1 MGRKA
6 PIGQDT
12 GPIFI
17 EGHRPPLTRRQ
28 FLAQGMIAGAA
39 MVTAP
44 SLLGLLAGRGV
55 ARAQMLP
62 CTSPVGGT
70 GMIPFI
76 CFDLAGGANI
86 AGSNVLVGGPAG
98 QEDLLSLSGYSKL
111 GLPADLTPQ
120 QAAVID
126 SEFGLLFHDQSAM
139 LAGIRAKTST
149 FTRSQINGAVFC
161 SRSLNDTENN
171 ELNPMQG
178 IAAVGADGGLLTLV
192 GSRTTDSGG
201 KSISPMHLIDDS
213 LKPTTIREG
222 AQARGLVDS
231 GRMAEFLGE
240 YGAVRVLEAIQAISD
255 RKIDRL
261 VSLGEDTIA
270 TDMLRASYANS
281 VTLVKSYGD
290 PNLLDP
296 HKDLVITG
304 LPGSILSEA
313 EINHSNFRATAAIMK
328 LVVNQHV
335 GAGCIQLG
343 GYDYHDSTRATG
355 EARDRAAG
363 EAIGACLEYAA
374 RSCNDLVVYV
384 FSDGSVS
391 SDGLID
397 DSAEGGGKGI
407 WRTDNSS
414 TSAAFMLVYSKDEA
428 AGRPTMV
435 ADPSQLAT
443 VRQQIGH
450 FTSDG
455 SVSTDATEL
464 SNSPASL
471 SEAVI
476 LNYLALHGLDSQFES
491 RLPNWTLGQMA
502 SRNDLIAFE
511 PIRTP

>member
-1 MGRKA
+1 
-6 PIGQDT
+6 
-12 GPIFI
+12 
-17 EGHRPPLTRRQ
+17 
-28 FLAQGMIAGAA
+28 
-39 MVTAP
+39 
-44 SLLGLLAGRGV
+44 
-55 ARAQMLP
+55 
-62 CTSPVGGT
+62 
-70 GMIPFI
+70 
-76 CFDLAGGANI
+76 
-86 AGSNVLVGGPAG
+86 
-98 QEDLLSLSGYSKL
+98 
-111 GLPADLTPQ
+111 
-120 QAAVID
+120 
-126 SEFGLLFHDQSAM
+126 
-139 LAGIRAKTST
+139 
-149 FTRSQINGAVFC
+149 
-161 SRSLNDTENN
+161 
-171 ELNPMQG
+171 
-178 IAAVGADGGLLTLV
+178 
-192 GSRTTDSGG
+192 
-201 KSISPMHLIDDS
+201 
-213 LKPTTIREG
+213 
-222 AQARGLVDS
+222 
-231 GRMAEFLGE
+231 
-240 YGAVRVLEAIQAISD
+240 
-255 RKIDRL
+255 
-261 VSLGEDTIA
+261 
-270 TDMLRASYANS
+270 MLRASYANS
-281 VTLVKSYGD
+281 VTLFNSYGD
-290 PNLLDP
+290 PNVLDP
-296 HKDLVITG
+296 HKDLLITG
-304 LPGSILSEA
+304 LPESILSEA
-313 EINHSNFRATAAIMK
+313 EINHTNFQATAAIMK

-391 SDGLID
+391 SDGQID
-397 DSAEGGGKGI
+397 NSAEGGGKGI
-407 WRTDNSS
+407 WRSDNSS

-491 RLPNWTLGQMA
+491 RLPNWTLGQRD